1 MNRKT
6 LIFGHKNP
14 DTDSVTSAIS
24 FSYLKNSLGEN
35 TEPFILG
42 DISKETEFV
51 LNSFQIEKPR
61 LLENVRTQIR
71 DLNYDRI
78 ATFKSKDS
86 ILDAYNFMTKNRVRT
101 LPIVCE
107 NKKFAGLITMKD
119 IAMSLIQEDQRKLHT
134 SYTNILSGL
143 EGEAVSRHKERI
155 DGNILVTAFH
165 LDTIEKLHL
174 LTKDS
179 IVIVGDRDEVIEAA
193 IEKEVALIVVTG
205 RTWLN
210 ENLLKEALEKKINI
224 IRTKMDTYSTSK
236 LIYLTNYASNIM
248 IYENILFFRD
258 DEYLDECK
266 EVIRKSGHSKFPIVD
281 DQGYYLGILG
291 RGHIIS
297 PKKKRVILVDH
308 NEYAQSAD
316 GIEQAEILEI
326 VDHHKIGDISTNIP
340 IGFRNSP
347 VGSTNTIIYQM
358 YKENQIEIPY
368 PIAGIM
374 LSGIISDTLLLKSP
388 TTTKIDVQVVAELTK
403 LLEIDLQEYAMEM
416 FRKGTDI
423 TGLDVYEVFFNDYKE
438 FSLEGMRVGVAQVFT
453 LNIESIK
460 EKNTEYLDIIEETN
474 AQKGQFATLLI
485 VTDII
490 KQGSY
495 LFYNESRKNILEASF
510 NKKMEQ
516 GIFIE
521 ECVSRKK
528 QIIPALI
535 EGIRNSK

>member
-24 FSYLKNSLGEN
+24 FSYLKNRLGEN

-42 DISKETEFV
+42 EISKETEFV
-51 LNSFQIEKPR
+51 LNSFKIERPTVLK
-61 LLENVRTQIR
+61 NVRTQIK
-71 DLNYDRI
+71 DLNYDKVP
-78 ATFKSKDS
+78 TFQSDNS
-86 ILDAYNFMTKNRVRT
+86 ILDAYNFMTENKLRT
-101 LPIVCE
+101 LPIASE
-107 NKKFAGLITMKD
+107 DNRFAGLITMKD

-134 SYTNILSGL
+134 CYTNVLNGL
-143 EGEAVSRHKERI
+143 EGVAVSRHNEYI
-155 DGNILVTAFH
+155 DGDVLVTAFH
-165 LDTIEKLHL
+165 SNTIEKLHL
-174 LTKDS
+174 LTKNS
-179 IVIVGDRDEVIEAA
+179 IVIVGDRDEIIKAA
-193 IEKEVALIVVTG
+193 IEKDVALIIITG
-205 RTWLN
+205 QSWIKGD
-210 ENLLKEALEKKINI
+210 LLEEAIEKKINI
-224 IRTKMDTYSTSK
+224 IRTKMDTYGTSK
-236 LIYLTNYASNIM
+236 VIYLTNYASNIM
-248 IYENILFFRD
+248 IKKDILFFREN
-258 DEYLDECK
+258 EYLDECK

-281 DQGYYLGILG
+281 VEGYYLGVLS

-308 NEYAQSAD
+308 NEYAQSAH

-358 YKENQIEIPY
+358 YKENQVELPKD
-368 PIAGIM
+368 IAGIM

-388 TTTKIDVQVVAELTK
+388 TTTKKDVRVVEELTEF
-403 LLEIDLQEYAMEM
+403 LGMDLQDYAMEM

-423 TGLDVYEVFFNDYKE
+423 TGLAVEQVFFNDYKE

-453 LNIESIK
+453 LNIETIK
-460 EKNTEYLDIIEETN
+460 EKNSEYLALIEETN

-490 KQGSY
+490 RQGSY
-495 LFYNESRKNILEASF
+495 IFYNENRKSILEASF
-510 NKKMEQ
+510 NKGMEQ
-516 GIFIE
+516 GTFIE
-521 ECVSRKK
+521 QCVSRKK
-528 QIIPALI
+528 QIVPALI

>member
-1 MNRKT
+1 MDRKT

-35 TEPFILG
+35 TEPYILG
-42 DISKETEFV
+42 EISKETEFV
-51 LNSFQIEKPR
+51 LHSFQIDKPV

-71 DLNYDRI
+71 DLNYDKI

-86 ILDAYNFMTKNRVRT
+86 ILDAYNFMTENRVRT
-101 LPIVCE
+101 LPIIFE
-107 NKKFAGLITMKD
+107 NNKFAGLITMKD
-119 IAMSLIQEDQRKLHT
+119 IAMSLIKEDQRKLH
-134 SYTNILSGL
+134 SCYTNVLNGL
-143 EGEAVSRHKERI
+143 EGHAVSRHKEHI

-165 LDTIEKLHL
+165 LNTIEKLHL
-174 LTKDS
+174 LTEDS
-179 IVIVGDRDEVIEAA
+179 IVIVGDRDEVIKAA
-193 IEKEVALIVVTG
+193 IEKGVALIVITG
-205 RTWLN
+205 ESWLSDD
-210 ENLLKEALEKKINI
+210 LLEEAMNKKVNI

-248 IYENILFFRD
+248 IDQDILFFREN
-258 DEYLDECK
+258 EYLDECK

-281 DQGYYLGILG
+281 EEGYYLGILG
-291 RGHIIS
+291 RSHIIS

-340 IGFRNSP
+340 IGFRNLP

-358 YKENQIEIPY
+358 YKENQIKIPH

-374 LSGIISDTLLLKSP
+374 ISGIISDTLLLKSP
-388 TTTKIDVQVVAELTK
+388 TTTKKDVQAVEELTE
-403 LLEIDLQEYAMEM
+403 LLGMDLQDYAMEM

-423 TGLDVYEVFFNDYKE
+423 TGLDVHEVFFNDYKE

-453 LNIESIK
+453 LNIESVK
-460 EKNTEYLDIIEETN
+460 EKTSEYLNIIEETN

-490 KQGSY
+490 RQGSY
-495 LFYNESRKNILEASF
+495 LFYNENRKNILEASF

-516 GIFIE
+516 GTFIE